1 MNKSKY
7 TLLFFHCLSIIPK
20 TVFFSFLQYSLDS
33 TFPPISTPVTFSY
46 MNYYVGFSSGKEGAN
61 TY

>member
-20 TVFFSFLQYSLDS
+20 TVFFLFYNIHWILLFL
-33 TFPPISTPVTFSY
+33 PISTPVTFSY